1 MPSTLFEKILRVF
14 LSWRSSSWG
23 VTGAWPN
30 ADEYR
35 NLVLIVTSAVIVIP
49 IYFLIIAGVWDR
61 HRDARALVLLAGPML
76 YFCAIHLVF
85 VSSIRYRI
93 PGEMA
98 ATASL
103 ELVLRRSYAG
113 LGSSLTVYRQSTPC
127 VDIRIECS
135 RNSWIGV

>member
-1 MPSTLFEKILRVF
+1 M
-14 LSWRSSSWG
+14 
-23 VTGAWPN
+23 
-30 ADEYR
+30 
-35 NLVLIVTSAVIVIP
+35 IVIP

-98 ATASL
+98 ATALAGIGFASI
-103 ELVLRRSYAG
+103 VRRVRFI
-113 LGSSLTVYRQSTPC
+113 TYR
-127 VDIRIECS
+127 I
-135 RNSWIGV
+135 